1 MELGDALTRLGLS
14 DQSQP
19 TAHIVLAAYDEQM
32 ATTSPSGR
40 NDLARQRLAQARDRV
55 LRFSADLSAKERAL
69 CERVENMR
77 MLSYDGTDPMSDA
90 RAMYYLDLPRETV
103 VGENEILKAWE
114 RQMRGTIPRKGG
126 DDPYSQERKLNRARD
141 TILARLK
148 LPEYQA
154 ELTRQAE
161 EIELQKQ
168 AVLARQAEL
177 EKQVE
182 LERIFRL
189 QADVDRQA
197 EHELRRCEAAFS
209 GNRAAAPA
217 TNLERRIS
225 PEIGQQP
232 LRRHNKS
239 SNNMYCVRLIEEM
252 KQAFADQFDKRM
264 GARLSHK
271 EVHAVFTDARSGMS
285 ALEENIFKRHSKRLF
300 LEQWTHARSS
310 WFKKQRCFT
319 DVCVRI

>member
-1 MELGDALTRLGLS
+1 MDLADALSRLGLP
-14 DQSQP
+14 DQSHP
-19 TAHIVLAAYDEQM
+19 TAQIVLAAYDEQM

-55 LRFSADLSAKERAL
+55 LRFAADLLAKELAL

-77 MLSYDGTDPMSDA
+77 MLTYDGTDPMSDA
-90 RAMYYLDLPRETV
+90 RAMYYLDLPSDTV

-114 RQMRGTIPRKGG
+114 RQIRGTIPRKGG
-126 DDPYSQERKLNRARD
+126 SDPYSQERKLNRARD

-154 ELTRQAE
+154 ELARQAE
-161 EIELQKQ
+161 KIELEKQ
-168 AVLARQAEL
+168 AVLAAEL
-177 EKQVE
+177 ERQIE

-197 EHELRRCEAAFS
+197 EHALNRPPEIAA
-209 GNRAAAPA
+209 R
-217 TNLERRIS
+217 LS
-225 PEIGQQP
+225 PEIERQS
-232 LRRHNKS
+232 LRHHKKS
-239 SNNMYCVRLIEEM
+239 SRNTYCVRLMEEM
-252 KQAFADQFDKRM
+252 KQAFADRFDKRI

-271 EVHAVFTDARSGMS
+271 EIYTVFVNSRSGMS

-300 LEQWTHARSS
+300 LEHWTHARSS
-310 WFKKQRCFT
+310 WFKRQRCFT
-319 DVCVRI
+319 DVCVRS